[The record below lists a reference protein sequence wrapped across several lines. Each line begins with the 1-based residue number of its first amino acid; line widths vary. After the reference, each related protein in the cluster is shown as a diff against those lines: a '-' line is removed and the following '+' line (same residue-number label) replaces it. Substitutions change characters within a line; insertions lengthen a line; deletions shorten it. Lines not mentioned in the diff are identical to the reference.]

1 MTSDNSYIEF
11 RYHLDHPPYKFSE
24 DAVNKQDIHIRT
36 DNTDLNVFQYFNLFQ
51 SFLRAISFD
60 NFNILRGAASIVFSE
75 FTSDKDLEKLSR
87 EFDFTVDGTEP
98 TYLSEQQKKAVTVYL
113 EEGILDTDTL
123 NLREIEILDL
133 ARNIIKDQQDK
144 IKEQE
149 EIIEEWTIRYDEQW
163 GTKK

>member
-11 RYHLDHPPYKFSE
+11 RYHLDHPPYKFAE
-24 DAVNKQDIHIRT
+24 DVVNKQDIHIRT
-36 DNTDLNVFQYFNLFQ
+36 DNTDLNVFQYFNMFQ

-87 EFDFTVDGTEP
+87 EFDFTLDGTEP

-113 EEGILDTDTL
+113 EEGQLESDTFSL
-123 NLREIEILDL
+123 KEIEILDI
-133 ARNIIKDQQDK
+133 ARNLIKDQQDK